1 MSKRLLCVIVACGVF
16 GLFAGSALSWRDGKD
31 GGDGGFEMYV
41 SPGTIA
47 TSAAC
52 TWVTVHTDEPFQGV
66 DGVLAEVDS
75 TEVDVAQTF
84 DDDRG
89 NLVAKLRFQDVVA
102 CIPPSATSVTLTLT
116 VIRVTGETLV
126 ASQTVPVKK

>member
-1 MSKRLLCVIVACGVF
+1 MSKRLLCAIVACGVF
-16 GLFAGSALSWRDGKD
+16 GLFAGSALSWRGGKD

-66 DGVLAEVDS
+66 DGVLAEVNG
-75 TEVDVAQTF
+75 TEVDVPWTF
-84 DDDRG
+84 ADDRD

-102 CIPPSATSVTLTLT
+102 CISPSATTVTLTLT
-116 VIRVTGETLV
+116 IIPVSGEDLV

>member
-1 MSKRLLCVIVACGVF
+1 MSKRLICVIVACGVF
-16 GLFAGSALSWRDGKD
+16 GLFAGSALSWRGGKD

-52 TWVTVHTDEPFQGV
+52 TWVTVHTDESYDGV
-66 DGVLAEVDS
+66 GGVLAEVNG
-75 TEVDVAQTF
+75 TEVDVARTF

-89 NLVAKLRFQDVVA
+89 NLVAKLGFQDVVA
-102 CIPPSATSVTLTLT
+102 CIPSSATTVTLTLT

-126 ASQTVPVKK
+126 DSQTVRVK